1 MRNKKFQVWLPL
13 LLSLVMIAGM
23 LFGFRLHQQTG
34 ADDFFKREK
43 SSSLQ
48 ETLDLIKS
56 RYVDSVGIDSLKDDA
71 INAVMDHLD
80 PHSVYIPATN
90 VSEANEDLIGNFEGI
105 GVEFN
110 LFNDTVNVIY
120 VIPDGPSEKAGLRI
134 GDKIIAVDSNSIVS
148 KILPVK
154 DIRRLIRGR
163 TGSTVTLTVL
173 RNNAR
178 QKFPVTRGRIP
189 LPSLD
194 ASYMVNATTGYM
206 KLNKFSETTYREFMQ
221 GMEKLKAGGMQNL
234 ILDLRGNGGGYV
246 TQAVNIADEF
256 LDGEKLI
263 VYTQGTNTEKKEY
276 KAGKEGIFEKGK
288 LVLLVDELTAS
299 ASEILAGALQ
309 DWDRATIVGR
319 RTFGKGLVQEQ
330 YGLSDGAAI
339 RLTVARYYTPSGR
352 SIQRPYDK
360 GKKIYMDEIKDR
372 YEHGEII
379 NPDSIHLATEKKYK
393 TTGGRIVY
401 GGGGITPDAY
411 IAVDTGSFAHNVT
424 RLYLDG
430 RFSAFVYQYY
440 ISHLTELQAYKTP
453 ADFAAGYKNTDNAW
467 KQLVSYALQDS
478 IYLSKVP
485 PKDRKNIEERIKA
498 YLARLKWRTQGFYEV
513 YNTNDPIF
521 LKAVETID
529 KPLAIGNKPV
539 QN

>member
-13 LLSLVMIAGM
+13 ILSVVMIMGM
-23 LFGFRLHQQTG
+23 LFGFKLHQQTG
-34 ADDFFKREK
+34 SDNFFKK
-43 SSSLQ
+43 NNTSSLQ

-56 RYVDSVGIDSLKDDA
+56 RYVDSVGLDSLKDDA
-71 INAVMDHLD
+71 INAVMEHLD

-90 VSEANEDLIGNFEGI
+90 VSEANEDLIGNFDGI

-120 VIPDGPSEKAGLRI
+120 VIPDGPSEKAGVHI
-134 GDKIIAVDSNSIVS
+134 GDKIIAVDNSPIVS

-154 DIRRLIRGR
+154 DIRRMIRGR
-163 TGSTVTLTVL
+163 AGSEVKLTVI
-173 RNNAR
+173 RNEAR
-178 QKFPVTRGRIP
+178 QIIAVTRGRIP
-189 LPSLD
+189 LPAVD
-194 ASYMVNATTGYM
+194 ATYMVNKTTGYL

-221 GMEKLKAGGMQNL
+221 GMEKLKAAGMQSL

-256 LDGEKLI
+256 LDDEKLI
-263 VYTQGTNTEKKEY
+263 VYTQGTNIEKKEY
-276 KAGKEGIFEKGK
+276 KAGKEGVFEKGK
-288 LVLLVDELTAS
+288 LVVLVDELTAS

-319 RTFGKGLVQEQ
+319 RSFGKGLVQEQ
-330 YGLSDGAAI
+330 YGLSDGSAI
-339 RLTVARYYTPSGR
+339 RLTIARYYTPSGR

-360 GKKIYMDEIKDR
+360 GRKIYMDEIKDR

-379 NPDSIHLATEKKYK
+379 NLDSIHLSTEKKYK
-393 TTGGRIVY
+393 TSGGRIVY
-401 GGGGITPDAY
+401 GGGGITPDFSVP
-411 IAVDTGSFAHNVT
+411 VDTSSFTHNVT
-424 RLYLDG
+424 KLYLDG

-440 ISHLTELQAYKTP
+440 ISHLKDFQQYKTP
-453 ADFAAGYKNTDNAW
+453 TEFASTYQNTEDAW
-467 KQLVSYALQDS
+467 KQLVGFALKDS

-485 PKDRKNIEERIKA
+485 AKDRRNIEERIKA

-513 YNTNDPIF
+513 YNLYDPIF
-521 LKAVETID
+521 LKAEEVI
-529 KPLAIGNKPV
+529 KN
-539 QN
+539 